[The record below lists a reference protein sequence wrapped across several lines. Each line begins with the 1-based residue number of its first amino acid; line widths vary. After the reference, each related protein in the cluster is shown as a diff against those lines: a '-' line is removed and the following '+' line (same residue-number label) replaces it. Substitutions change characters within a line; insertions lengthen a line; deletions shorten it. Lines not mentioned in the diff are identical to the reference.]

1 MSRMRPQR
9 SCRVFWRL
17 NNKFL
22 SLVSRSRYRLVW
34 DRNSK
39 RKNMYRM
46 YLYKYRIYHF
56 YIYWGFFNAVPWN
69 GFAPSHTVFH
79 WQKLDHLIYEAY
91 LINSLQWFIENSM
104 FVYILI
110 WKSHETSKLSSYTY
124 RSITMGPPQLSLF
137 FKLCLHVIK
146 GYITKKRRPKL
157 SIRQVLSPAWC
168 IRSVTLILV
177 ILFY

>member
-46 YLYKYRIYHF
+46 YLYKYRIYNF

-124 RSITMGPPQLSLF
+124 RSITMGPHNSLCSSNF
-137 FKLCLHVIK
+137 AYTLLKDTLQ
-146 GYITKKRRPKL
+146 KREDQNYQSVRFYHL
-157 SIRQVLSPAWC
+157 LDVLGLW
-168 IRSVTLILV
+168 RW
-177 ILFY
+177 Y